1 MTLSALAPAQTG
13 FTASLTLDKFG
24 LHPLRASGGVSPS
37 MALGVMPTRPA
48 LLISLGDTAGCAGWG
63 EVWANFP
70 PRANMHKMH
79 LIQDVVLPHLSGLS
93 FCDPREV
100 TAHLRSKLS
109 VYFLHIGQREVFEH
123 ILAGIDMALWDLA
136 LRSAGRSFAEHVQG
150 AHLAQSYA
158 SSLNRD
164 DLETMLAKHGQSG
177 QRFFKLKLGFGDEG
191 DCAFVARAHG
201 LLPDG
206 GRLMIDSNQ
215 CWDTARAAVMLK
227 RLEDYDLHFAE
238 EPIPANLP
246 LAEWERLA
254 RATTIPLAA
263 GENIYGQENFLAMA
277 EAGVK
282 VLQPDVAK
290 WGGVSGALDLA
301 AALPEGV
308 QLWPHFMGTAVGQ
321 GRGTVDQRRAWRR
334 VGLRNGRQREPAAQR
349 TLR

>member
-206 GRLMIDSNQ
+206 RAADDRQQPVLGYRACRRDAETSGRLRPAFRRRA
-215 CWDTARAAVMLK
+215 DTRQPAACRM
-227 RLEDYDLHFAE
+227 
-238 EPIPANLP
+238 
-246 LAEWERLA
+246 
-254 RATTIPLAA
+254 
-263 GENIYGQENFLAMA
+263 G
-277 EAGVK
+277 EAGAG
-282 VLQPDVAK
+282 D
-290 WGGVSGALDLA
+290 D
-301 AALPEGV
+301 
-308 QLWPHFMGTAVGQ
+308 
-321 GRGTVDQRRAWRR
+321 D
-334 VGLRNGRQREPAAQR
+334 PAGCG
-349 TLR
+349 